1 LNVRDA
7 NKRRGGDASNG
18 LTIIGPGT
26 TLTGEIRSQGSIRV
40 EGQVSGRIHSE
51 DAIIIQ
57 ETGQVKADLIAREIV
72 ISGHVDGNVFANERL
87 EITDKGKL
95 IGNIT
100 APRVSISEGVVFEGK
115 CTMKA
120 PGDLKAAAAS
130 RPDSAGP
137 AVPKTPATET
147 GL

>member
-1 LNVRDA
+1 MRDVT
-7 NKRRGGDASNG
+7 KRRNGENGTG

-26 TLTGEIRSQGSIRV
+26 MLTGEVRSHGPIRV

-51 DAIIIQ
+51 DTVIIQ
-57 ETGQVKADLIAREIV
+57 DTGQVKADLIAREIV
-72 ISGHVDGNVFANERL
+72 ISGQVEGNVFANERL

-115 CTMKA
+115 CTMKT
-120 PGDLKAAAAS
+120 PGETK
-130 RPDSAGP
+130 
-137 AVPKTPATET
+137 PATPPKPET
-147 GL
+147 AATAPAPSAAEPRA